1 MLTPTLVSLQG
12 CRRQRASG
20 WTTCAASASS
30 GSASSRDGGPT
41 TRARASR
48 RRHAGSRSSC
58 TGPCSSWTRCCRPC
72 PLATTDPEV
81 TSWAEGGQG
90 RCADFLRVAWSAAG
104 GCGSSRGGASLG
116 LTDGLVFDVDF
127 EDGFS
132 LDASLPPRIQGWWGV
147 GEFREDRRTEP
158 IAFFIV
164 FFFLSELW
172 CSVICHA
179 SKSAVQRS
187 AYFRLIRVCEPA
199 CRSCPL
205 ICASFGG

>member
-12 CRRQRASG
+12 CRQQRASG

-48 RRHAGSRSSC
+48 RRRAGSRFSC
-58 TGPCSSWTRCCRPC
+58 TGRCSCWTRCCKPC
-72 PLATTDPEV
+72 PSATTDPEV

-90 RCADFLRVAWSAAG
+90 RCADFLRVAWSTAG
-104 GCGSSRGGASLG
+104 GCSVSRSSASLG
-116 LTDGLVFDVDF
+116 LRDSLVFDVDF
-127 EDGFS
+127 EDR
-132 LDASLPPRIQGWWGV
+132 L
-147 GEFREDRRTEP
+147 TEP
-158 IAFFIV
+158 IAIFKS
-164 FFFLSELW
+164 FFLSELW

-187 AYFRLIRVCEPA
+187 VYFRLIRVCEAA

-205 ICASFGG
+205 TCASFGG